1 MRCKKCG
8 EENAEMKRC
17 CSSCGAFLE
26 GYTFNNV
33 TAEFGYRGGD
43 GAWYRNKQEYI
54 NFQNMSILDE
64 AIKVIGEKELIDRAI
79 EEMAELT
86 VAISHWRRNK
96 CDITAVR
103 EEIADV
109 MIASRQLEVIFG
121 EIQTENIREKKI
133 HKFKKEIINKKGYEG
148 LY

>member
-1 MRCKKCG
+1 MICKKCG
-8 EENAEMKRC
+8 KGNAPAKRC

-33 TAEFGYRGGD
+33 TGEYGYRGGD
-43 GAWYRNKQEYI
+43 GGWYI
-54 NFQNMSILDE
+54 NETEYKNKIIIMSILDE
-64 AIKVIGEKELIDRAI
+64 AIEVIGEEELINRAI

-86 VAISHWRRNK
+86 VAISHWRRDK
-96 CDITAVR
+96 CDIAAVR

-121 EIQTENIREKKI
+121 EFQTENIREEKI
-133 HKFKKEIINKKGYEG
+133 RRFKKEIKKRKGII
-148 LY
+148 